1 MPKLPQVTA
10 GSCHCAPSGVE
21 LRRSELSADLI
32 KVSNVCVAA
41 IAASYRLC
49 KPAQTA
55 RLIIK
60 HAQCTAATWSSGS
73 RSSNSSSNNFS
84 NGSNMQHMIELHFA
98 QQQQRATGNSQ
109 QKAGNNVANGSCK
122 RATATTM
129 AARVLDLSRSRLQPG

>member
-21 LRRSELSADLI
+21 LRRGELSADLI

-60 HAQCTAATWSSGS
+60 HAQCTAATWRSGS
-73 RSSNSSSNNFS
+73 RSSNSSSNSNSNNFS

-98 QQQQRATGNSQ
+98 QQQQQQQQRATQATVNKRQATMLPTVAAIGQLQ
-109 QKAGNNVANGSCK
+109 QQWLHVC
-122 RATATTM
+122 
-129 AARVLDLSRSRLQPG
+129 

>member
-21 LRRSELSADLI
+21 LRRGELSADLI

-73 RSSNSSSNNFS
+73 NNR
-84 NGSNMQHMIELHFA
+84 QQEQY
-98 QQQQRATGNSQ
+98 QQQQQLQ
-109 QKAGNNVANGSCK
+109 Q
-122 RATATTM
+122 RQQH
-129 AARVLDLSRSRLQPG
+129 AAHD